1 MSKYLGINFGHD
13 AGISVIDNSSIHTVL
28 SERVNGFK
36 QSAEINETVLD
47 KALTVSNSDLEDI
60 NFIGITSTQGR
71 GIPYSEKTIFR
82 PNKIY
87 RQDDKEFVLFGNL
100 SSMFKSR
107 KWHFLKNNE
116 KWQLMPYPAR
126 SNIILKEFYGSKIT
140 QVRDLKLELNDLIHC
155 LTDTNRFKNNEL
167 FFIDHHLAHT
177 FSGMTKLENY
187 NNCLVISID
196 GANHGYEESYPIT
209 FSGLVT
215 KIYNE
220 TIELINPALFYGG
233 AFYSLMSHSIGLT
246 EGKLM
251 GLSAYATS
259 NLSEIEIKKYLQII
273 ESKKLRSEFDKISLE
288 LSELSTVSFHDED
301 DCLVSFDK
309 RDMPK
314 KSMIAV
320 AANTQKI
327 FEYYYLD
334 FIQNLI
340 NKFKPKDIVLVGG
353 CSLNCPSNS
362 KLQNNNKQINII
374 VDNSCNDEGL
384 SNGAAQAVRFI
395 KETKLPIHNSS
406 PYLGEPVENISGLL
420 KSIKN
425 RPDLI
430 LIKRSLN
437 SLSNEIVECLKKN
450 KIGFVM
456 RGRYEIGPRAL
467 LNRSI
472 IGRSD
477 SKENHLI
484 VNLIKNREPWR
495 PLAPFTNDEF
505 YDEFFDGPKN
515 KYMLMTQHVRD
526 KKRIPAV
533 SHIDGS
539 ARCQLINDELF
550 DQVLKK
556 LNMELITPVLI
567 NTSFNGKDE
576 PIIND
581 ALRAFQLFEQFNDV
595 GFLLINDFIIKKI
608 A

>member
-1 MSKYLGINFGHD
+1 MRKYLGINFGHD
-13 AGISVIDNSSIHTVL
+13 AGISIVDNSSIHTVL

-36 QSAEINETVLD
+36 QSAEINESILC
-47 KALTVSNSDLEDI
+47 KALTLSNSILEDI

-71 GIPYSEKTIFR
+71 GIPYSVNTIFR
-82 PNKIY
+82 PNKIF
-87 RQDDKEFVLFGNL
+87 RQDNKDFVLFGNL
-100 SSMFKSR
+100 GLHSLD
-107 KWHFLKNNE
+107 KWHFLSLDEN
-116 KWQLMPYPAR
+116 WQLLPYPAR
-126 SNIILKEFYGSKIT
+126 DNLILKKFNHLKINKIREYKIEF
-140 QVRDLKLELNDLIHC
+140 DDLIFSID
-155 LTDTNRFKNNEL
+155 DTNRFKNKNIL
-167 FFIDHHLAHT
+167 FIDHHLAHT

-187 NNCLVISID
+187 KNSLIISTD
-196 GANHGYEESYPIT
+196 GANQGFNEVYSIT
-209 FSGLVT
+209 FPGLVT
-215 KIYNE
+215 KVFNNS
-220 TIELINPALFYGG
+220 IESINPALFYGG

-251 GLSAYATS
+251 GLSAYAAS
-259 NLSEIEIKKYLQII
+259 NLTEEEIKKYIQII
-273 ESKKLRSEFDKISLE
+273 ESEKLRSEYKKIS
-288 LSELSTVSFHDED
+288 SELSDLRTVSFYNEDE
-301 DCLVSFDK
+301 CLVSFDQ
-309 RDMPK
+309 RNMPK
-314 KSMIAV
+314 ESMIAV

-384 SNGAAQAVRFI
+384 SNGAAQVVRFI
-395 KETKLPIHNSS
+395 KEAKLPIHNSS
-406 PYLGEPVENISGLL
+406 PYLGESVENISGLL
-420 KSIKN
+420 ESIKN

-437 SLSNEIVECLKKN
+437 SLSNEIVECLKNN

-472 IGRSD
+472 IARSD

-581 ALRAFQLFEQFNDV
+581 ALRAFQLFEQFNEV
-595 GFLLINDFIIKKI
+595 GFLLINDFIIKK
-608 A
+608 